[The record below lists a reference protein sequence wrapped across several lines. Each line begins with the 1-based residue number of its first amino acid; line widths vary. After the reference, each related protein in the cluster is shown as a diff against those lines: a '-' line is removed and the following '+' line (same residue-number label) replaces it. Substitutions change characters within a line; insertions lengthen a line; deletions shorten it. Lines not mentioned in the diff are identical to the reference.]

1 MPEKKTSSIG
11 EKLKSFFVPKK
22 KTVKLSKEEE
32 SFKKATKMTLEEAE
46 KRVTVWYKNGEME
59 KVEKGVTLILEYFPD
74 HRFKDGPPDV
84 NEEILVKKNSKS
96 SFFNTEMS
104 MEELEM
110 EGLPQENDINDEERV
125 FAGIS
130 YLPFLS
136 FFVLSRNKDSAFVMF
151 HAWQGFTLFAIFL
164 SSLPIYFLFSFLLGI
179 LFWFM
184 YMILFGFSFFAGYRA
199 WSGKYVKI
207 PIVSNLAK
215 QLSGKS

>member
-1 MPEKKTSSIG
+1 MPEKKTVSIG
-11 EKLKSFFVPKK
+11 EKFRSFFVNKK
-22 KTVKLSKEEE
+22 KVKLSKEEIK
-32 SFKKATKMTLEEAE
+32 FKQATKMTLQEAE
-46 KRVTVWYKNGEME
+46 KRVTMWYKNEEMK
-59 KVEKGVTLILEYFPD
+59 KVERGVTLILEYFPN
-74 HRFKDGPPDV
+74 HRFKNNPPDII
-84 NEEILVKKNSKS
+84 EEKDVKKVNKA
-96 SFFNTEMS
+96 SFFNIEMS
-104 MEELEM
+104 IEELEM

-136 FFVLSRNKDSAFVMF
+136 FFVLSRSKNSDFVMF

-164 SSLPIYFLFSFLLGI
+164 SSLPVYFLFQFLLGI

-199 WSGKYVKI
+199 WSGKYIKI